1 MTPLSTIAS
10 QAWATAQAPFAIDP
24 AQFGRD
30 VAHVAL
36 SCELA
41 QEQGNEVTAVALA
54 LLSIPNEQLQALTP
68 FFELVYRLL
77 KAAPQTNQAG
87 EKS

>member
-1 MTPLSTIAS
+1 MQHLPTIAA

-30 VAHVAL
+30 VAQVAF

-54 LLSIPNEQLQALTP
+54 LLSIPPGVLKELTP
-68 FFELVYRLL
+68 FFEIAARLSKTL
-77 KAAPQTNQAG
+77 QTNQAG